1 MTLDE
6 AKQEATDAMNAY
18 PNSCPRINIYAT
30 NILFFA
36 DTIAELEA
44 HNRQLLNDKDASP
57 AIIAGYRG
65 YNAGLRS
72 ENERLEAEVRELEHT
87 AKMDGAYG
95 IGRLHG
101 MTAGRKEQQEKDEAI
116 INTDS
121 MSLHGYVNET
131 ANACI
136 RAIREQDDE

>member
-57 AIIAGYRG
+57 AVIAGYRE
-65 YNAGLRS
+65 YNSRLIK
-72 ENERLEAEVRELEHT
+72 ENKEL
-87 AKMDGAYG
+87 
-95 IGRLHG
+95 
-101 MTAGRKEQQEKDEAI
+101 
-116 INTDS
+116 S
-121 MSLHGYVNET
+121 
-131 ANACI
+131 ANAAFFRCCALSGAI
-136 RAIREQDDE
+136 PEEGAEPYPVEAIREQEDKT